1 MDMKYIEA
9 REYVIKAR
17 EALRRGDRQSA
28 RQLGE
33 QAALLAPNM
42 EDVWLVLAASDSDP
56 QDALAYAQKALE
68 INAAS
73 TRARQAVEWA
83 SRRLN
88 PAKVQAA
95 AAVPEVIGQS
105 AVVVPEPQKRVYR
118 EAIASPQLI
127 STKRAW
133 P

>member
-33 QAALLAPNM
+33 QAALLAPKM
-42 EDVWLVLAASDSDP
+42 EDVWLVLAASESDP

-73 TRARQAVEWA
+73 TRAHQAAEWA

-95 AAVPEVIGQS
+95 AAAPEQISPGAVGVPK
-105 AVVVPEPQKRVYR
+105 PLTRC
-118 EAIASPQLI
+118 
-127 STKRAW
+127 
-133 P
+133 